1 MPAMVG
7 VLHYTSSVPHSGV
20 IVGSRP
26 VACYGCGHC
35 VNYMPKGSDRSPP
48 SDADLDVIADQRG
61 ECPGKTPNWDA
72 PKQRLE
78 LLLRTLPV
86 LQPPLESGLSLLER
100 GCDSSVSVDKSRGL
114 QRRVSNDI
122 EEPVEGFH
130 RGVTFGGNE
139 HQSGH
144 VRTDLMTLT

>member
-1 MPAMVG
+1 MRLFWGLGPAAAHG
-7 VLHYTSSVPHSGV
+7 HRSQDYSEQPSHNKRSEKPRPLHLG
-20 IVGSRP
+20 
-26 VACYGCGHC
+26 
-35 VNYMPKGSDRSPP
+35 K
-48 SDADLDVIADQRG
+48 ADLDVIADQRG
-61 ECPGKTPNWDA
+61 ERPGKTLNWDT
-72 PKQRLE
+72 PKQCLE
-78 LLLRTLPV
+78 LLLRTEPV

-130 RGVTFGGNE
+130 RGVTVGGNE
-139 HQSGH
+139 LQSGR